1 MDTIIKMC
9 ECIYNIINKHQRRLC
24 LVWLFVVGPVG
35 LSVAA
40 VVMTIDVVVLLGLAW
55 ALPAAVGL
63 AFRIP
68 KEVVDGRNGFVF
80 FVFFSSAVVFE
91 LLAFVMALVTHY
103 TVWPVGIA
111 VGIAL
116 MLVPQIP
123 RPRLP
128 YKLVKATSDVRE
140 SVPVE

>member
-55 ALPAAVGL
+55 ALPAAAGL
-63 AFRIP
+63 ALRVP
-68 KEVVDGRNGFVF
+68 KKVVEGRNGFVF

-91 LLAFVMALVTHY
+91 LLTFVMALVTHY
-103 TVWPVGIA
+103 TVWPAGMA

-116 MLVPQIP
+116 MLAPQIP
-123 RPRLP
+123 RFRLP
-128 YKLVKATSDVRE
+128 YKLVKAASDAKE
-140 SVPVE
+140 PVSAE